1 MSKTSTANTTL
12 TPDPWSTGTVVRS
25 SPMTEEEV
33 EWWRRQF
40 AVDNKTYT
48 LGGLTPTG
56 KDELVALAERVK
68 KLEDEVP
75 KMVEMFLKVIEDLKN
90 DSK

>member
-12 TPDPWSTGTVVRS
+12 TPNPWKETPIGTVVRS
-25 SPMTEEEV
+25 SPMTTEEV
-33 EWWRRQF
+33 EWWRKQF
-40 AVDNKTYT
+40 EPYT

-56 KDELVALAERVK
+56 KDELAALAERVK